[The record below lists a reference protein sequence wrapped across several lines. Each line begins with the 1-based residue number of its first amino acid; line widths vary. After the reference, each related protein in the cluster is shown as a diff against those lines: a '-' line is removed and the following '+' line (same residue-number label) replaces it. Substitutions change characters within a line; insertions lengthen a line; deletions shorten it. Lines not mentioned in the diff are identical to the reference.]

1 MTGPNENTGIEF
13 GITDPYIE
21 TLQPECS
28 YSMYLCVMSFFGT
41 INIELRYCLW
51 LGWNCLTSPFCRIS
65 WISWSTTR
73 SSSSPASLF
82 IFTEC
87 DSPELD
93 IWWTVRF
100 SFSHFIWKRLVYL
113 LLGDPQV
120 MDCQLLYSRVCI
132 FGNKTGL
139 RISILCWNKWL
150 SNPQPLSS

>member
-1 MTGPNENTGIEF
+1 M
-13 GITDPYIE
+13 TDPYIE
-21 TLQPECS
+21 TSQPECS
-28 YSMYLCVMSFFGT
+28 YSMCLCVMYFCRT
-41 INIELRYCLW
+41 INIEIRYCLW
-51 LGWNCLTSPFCRIS
+51 LGWNYLTYPFLRIS

-73 SSSSPASLF
+73 ASSSPASFF

-93 IWWTVRF
+93 IGWMFRF
-100 SFSHFIWKRLVYL
+100 SFSHFIWKLLVCL

-120 MDCQLLYSRVCI
+120 MDYQLLYSRLYI
-132 FGNKTGL
+132 FGNKTGH